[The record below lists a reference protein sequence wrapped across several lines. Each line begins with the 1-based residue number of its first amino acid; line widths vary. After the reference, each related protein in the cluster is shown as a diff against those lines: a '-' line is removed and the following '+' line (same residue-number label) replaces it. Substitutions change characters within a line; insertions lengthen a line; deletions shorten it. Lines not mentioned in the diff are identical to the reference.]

1 MMMMIL
7 MMIAKYQVGV
17 GWSVCEVRAPVC
29 KGLVDPRTE
38 SSELRD
44 AEGRFAA
51 QSAIDNHKGVL

>member
-1 MMMMIL
+1 MMIL
-7 MMIAKYQVGV
+7 MMMIAKYRVGL
-17 GWSVCEVRAPVC
+17 GWSVSEVRAPLC

-51 QSAIDNHKGVL
+51 QTAIDNHKAVL